1 MGRGLRRRE
10 QGTDILIFYIFSDS
24 GSASD
29 LTQLGFKSQQTLS
42 LLVEVG
48 FWDLTWVWNS
58 KTSLGF
64 QQPAEKVSIQ
74 STDWR
79 QNDGGS
85 NKSRTL
91 KRKPRRFMLKKH
103 PTCHPFCLLLHLQN
117 EMVVFFRFVTSCHG
131 KPVDS
136 ERKAELSSSWWIVW
150 CLPCRSQKTW
160 QASILKDLFNLT

>member
-1 MGRGLRRRE
+1 M
-10 QGTDILIFYIFSDS
+10 
-24 GSASD
+24 
-29 LTQLGFKSQQTLS
+29 S
-42 LLVEVG
+42 LKLK
-48 FWDLTWVWNS
+48 NY
-58 KTSLGF
+58 LGF

-136 ERKAELSSSWWIVW
+136 ERKAELSSSWSIVW
-150 CLPCRSQKTW
+150 RLPCRPPKTGQK
-160 QASILKDLFNLT
+160 SILDDLFTLTWVYIIVLEVDLWEIMEMYPFLAANVRQHHVKCWRDRCKRFFSGRFSP